1 MITLA
6 FGISMYLW
14 LKVTPT
20 PEKLE
25 LGIPVGLAMFFDFII
40 AIVACVCFS

>member
-6 FGISMYLW
+6 FGISLYLW
-14 LKVTPT
+14 LKVTPK

-25 LGIPVGLAMFFDFII
+25 LGSMVTLTVILDFLI
-40 AIVACVCFS
+40 AITACICFS

>member
-6 FGISMYLW
+6 LGISIYLW

-25 LGIPVGLAMFFDFII
+25 AGSAILIAMIFDFII
-40 AIVACVCFS
+40 AITACICFS